1 MKGYLKY
8 IGLIDKRQKLHFV
21 EFNTGVNVITGK
33 SSTGKSA
40 MIEIFDYCFGNSD
53 YTVPEGVITDNA
65 DLYFIVLSVRDYF
78 LVLGRTP
85 KNKKAF
91 LKYESS
97 VPRLD
102 EINTDYF
109 DDLYFLPMADFRV
122 ALGRYFGIDI
132 DDTDLDLSD
141 RNFRKNNAKAPRPS
155 VRNFTSYLLQ
165 HQNLIA
171 NKHSLFYRFD
181 EKEKREQTIDQFKI
195 FSGFVSQDYFIKKQQ
210 LSELNRELKAL
221 ENRKQAIEEI
231 GKEKES
237 KISEY
242 LREYHILTGN
252 KLVEENAES
261 ILSDPSNMLNKI
273 QAKKVITDYDSSE
286 LQIELD
292 DIEKRQALKLAQKRE
307 KEFKLREIDTNIQ
320 YAERHKENI
329 SAVSTIDEAQIHISE
344 CPFCKQKNE
353 RLFDEAN
360 QLEEAINWL
369 NNELT
374 KTPLLLD
381 SFVIEKNKIE
391 VEINYIDGDLRNIT
405 AELRKLRKSVE
416 DLKQNRS
423 IEEQAQKVKLRI
435 ENILE
440 DKLSDHE
447 NNYEHLIDEKRK
459 KIDEIEA
466 DIKENYNPEA
476 KLNAAEKYIN
486 KAMNEIGRNFD
497 FEQSYRPINLKF
509 SLSSFELWHQKDNN
523 TKVYLRSMGSGANW
537 LYCHISLFTAIHKYF
552 CSIGEQSL
560 IPPILFL
567 DQPSQ
572 VYFPASI
579 DNNKEKFDAKEL
591 KEKEGKIEKLDEDL
605 SSVSNLFKQL
615 VLFCKT
621 TSKETGIT
629 PQIIIT
635 DHADNLELD
644 VDGIDFESL
653 VNGRRWREH
662 GFIVF
667 DEVTP

>member
-353 RLFDEAN
+353 SLFDEAN
-360 QLEEAINWL
+360 KLEEAINWL
-369 NNELT
+369 NNELI

-423 IEEQAQKVKLRI
+423 IEEQSQKVKLRI

-459 KIDEIEA
+459 KIDEIET

-486 KAMNEIGRNFD
+486 KAMNEIGRNLD

-653 VNGRRWREH
+653 VNGRRWREY

-667 DEVTP
+667 DEVIP

>member
-8 IGLIDKRQKLHFV
+8 TGLIDNRQKLHFV

-53 YTVPEGVITDNA
+53 YTIPEGVITDNA

-102 EINTDYF
+102 ELNTDYF
-109 DDLYFLPMADFRV
+109 DDQYFLPMADFRV

-195 FSGFVSQDYFIKKQQ
+195 FAGFVSQDYFIKKQQ
-210 LSELNRELKAL
+210 LNELNRELKAL

-231 GKEKES
+231 GKEKET

-261 ILSDPSNMLNKI
+261 ILSDPSNMLDKI

-353 RLFDEAN
+353 SLFDEAN

-369 NNELT
+369 NNELI

-447 NNYEHLIDEKRK
+447 NNYDQLIEEKRK
-459 KIDEIEA
+459 KIDEIET

-486 KAMNEIGRNFD
+486 KAMNEIGRNLD

-537 LYCHISLFTAIHKYF
+537 LYCHISLFTALHKYF

-579 DNNKEKFDAKEL
+579 DNNKEKFDPKEL

-615 VLFCKT
+615 VLFCKA
-621 TSKETGIT
+621 TSAETGIT

-644 VDGIDFESL
+644 VDGVDFESL

-667 DEVTP
+667 DEVIP

>member
-65 DLYFIVLSVRDYF
+65 DLYFIALSVRDYF

-102 EINTDYF
+102 ELNTDYF
-109 DDLYFLPMADFRV
+109 DDQYFLPMADFRV

-195 FSGFVSQDYFIKKQQ
+195 FAGFVSQDYFIKKQQ
-210 LSELNRELKAL
+210 LNELNRELKVL

-231 GKEKES
+231 GKEKEA

-261 ILSDPSNMLNKI
+261 ILSDPSNMLDKI

-486 KAMNEIGRNFD
+486 KAMNEIGRNLD

-572 VYFPASI
+572 VYFPTSI

>member
-8 IGLIDKRQKLHFV
+8 IGLIDKNQKQHCV
-21 EFNTGVNVITGK
+21 EFSSGVNVITGK

-65 DLYFIVLSVRDYF
+65 DLYFIVLSIKDFF
-78 LVLGRTP
+78 LVLGRAP
-85 KNKKAF
+85 KNKKVF
-91 LKYESS
+91 LKLESS
-97 VPRLD
+97 VPKLD
-102 EINTDYF
+102 ELNIKYF
-109 DDLYFLPMADFRV
+109 DDEYFLPMADFKV

-132 DDTDLDLSD
+132 DDTDLDLND
-141 RNFRKNNAKAPRPS
+141 RKFRKNNAKAPRPS

-165 HQNLIA
+165 HQNLVA

-195 FSGFVSQDYFIKKQQ
+195 FAGFVSQDYFVKKQQ
-210 LSELNRELKAL
+210 LNDLNRELKIL
-221 ENRKQAIEEI
+221 ENRKQAIDEI

-237 KISEY
+237 KISGY
-242 LREYHILTGN
+242 LREYQILTGN
-252 KLVEENAES
+252 QLVEDNAEA
-261 ILSDPSNMLNKI
+261 ILSDPSNLLDKI
-273 QAKKVITDYDSSE
+273 QAKRITTDFDSNE
-286 LQIELD
+286 FQNELD
-292 DIEKRQALKLAQKRE
+292 DIETRQNLKLARKRE
-307 KEFKLREIDTNIQ
+307 KEIKLREIVANIK
-320 YAERHKENI
+320 YAEMHKDSILNI
-329 SAVSTIDEAQIHISE
+329 STINEAQIHVSE
-344 CPFCKQKNE
+344 CPFCNQKNE
-353 RLFDEAN
+353 NLSDEAN
-360 QLEEAINWL
+360 QLDEAITWL
-369 NNELT
+369 NKELV

-381 SFVIEKNKIE
+381 SFVTDKKEIES
-391 VEINYIDGDLRNIT
+391 EIKSIDE
-405 AELRKLRKSVE
+405 ELNSIATQVAKLRKSVE
-416 DLKQNRS
+416 NLKQNRS
-423 IEEQAQKVKLRI
+423 IEEQAQKIKLRI

-440 DKLSDHE
+440 DKVSDNE
-447 NNYEHLIDEKRK
+447 TDYVNLIDEKRK
-459 KIDEIEA
+459 KIGEIEE
-466 DIKENYNPEA
+466 DIKKNYNPES
-476 KLNAAEKYIN
+476 KLKAAENYIN
-486 KAMNEIGRNFD
+486 KAMNKIGRNLD
-497 FEQSYRPINLKF
+497 FEQSYKPINLKF
-509 SLSSFELWHQKDNN
+509 SLSSFELWHQKDKN

-579 DNNKEKFDAKEL
+579 DNNEKFDAKEL
-591 KEKEGKIEKLDEDL
+591 KQKEGKIEKLDEDL
-605 SSVSNLFKQL
+605 SSVSNLFNQL
-615 VLFCKT
+615 VFFCKT
-621 TSKETGIT
+621 TPEETGIT

>member
-8 IGLIDKRQKLHFV
+8 IGLIDTRQKLHFV

-65 DLYFIVLSVRDYF
+65 YLYFIALSVRDYF

-102 EINTDYF
+102 ELNIDYF
-109 DDLYFLPMADFRV
+109 DDQYFLPMADFRV

-195 FSGFVSQDYFIKKQQ
+195 FAGFVSQDYFIKKQQ
-210 LSELNRELKAL
+210 LNELNRELKVL

-231 GKEKES
+231 GKEKEA

-261 ILSDPSNMLNKI
+261 ILSDPSNMLDKI
-273 QAKKVITDYDSSE
+273 QAKKVITDYGSSE

-292 DIEKRQALKLAQKRE
+292 DIENRQALKLAQKRE
-307 KEFKLREIDTNIQ
+307 KEFKLREIETNIQ

-344 CPFCKQKNE
+344 CPFCKKKNE
-353 RLFDEAN
+353 SLFDEAN

-369 NNELT
+369 NNELI

-391 VEINYIDGDLRNIT
+391 VEIDHIDGDLRNIT

-447 NNYEHLIDEKRK
+447 NNFEHLIDEKRK

-466 DIKENYNPEA
+466 DIKENYNPES
-476 KLNAAEKYIN
+476 KLHAAENYIN
-486 KAMNEIGRNFD
+486 KAMNEIGRNLD
-497 FEQSYRPINLKF
+497 FENSYRPINLKF
-509 SLSSFELWHQKDNN
+509 SLSNFELWHQKDKN
-523 TKVYLRSMGSGANW
+523 TRVYLRSMGSGANW

-605 SSVSNLFKQL
+605 SYVSNLFKQL
-615 VLFCKT
+615 LLFCKT
-621 TSKETGIT
+621 TSAETGIT

-644 VDGIDFESL
+644 VDGVDFESL

>member
-8 IGLIDKRQKLHFV
+8 IGLIDKSQKQHFV
-21 EFNTGVNVITGK
+21 EFSTGVNVITGK

-65 DLYFIVLSVRDYF
+65 NLYFIVFSVKDFF

-85 KNKKAF
+85 KNKKVF
-91 LKYESS
+91 LKLESS
-97 VPRLD
+97 VPKLD
-102 EINTDYF
+102 ELNIKYF
-109 DDLYFLPMADFRV
+109 DDEYFLPMADFRV

-132 DDTDLDLSD
+132 DDTDIDLND
-141 RNFRKNNAKAPRPS
+141 RNFRRNNAKAPRPS

-165 HQNLIA
+165 HQNLVA

-195 FSGFVSQDYFIKKQQ
+195 FAGFVSQDYFVKKQRIN
-210 LSELNRELKAL
+210 ELTRELKIL
-221 ENRKQAIEEI
+221 ETKKQAIEDI

-242 LREYHILTGN
+242 LREYEILTGI
-252 KLVEENAES
+252 KLIEESAET
-261 ILSDPSNMLNKI
+261 ILSDPSNLLDKI
-273 QAKKVITDYDSSE
+273 QANRITTNFDSNE
-286 LQIELD
+286 FQNELD
-292 DIEKRQALKLAQKRE
+292 DIENRQSTKLAQKRE
-307 KEFKLREIDTNIQ
+307 KELKLREIISNIK
-320 YAERHKENI
+320 YAEKHKESILN
-329 SAVSTIDEAQIHISE
+329 VSTINEAQIHVSE

-353 RLFDEAN
+353 NLSEDAN
-360 QLEEAINWL
+360 QLDEAITWL
-369 NNELT
+369 NNELD
-374 KTPLLLD
+374 KTPLLHD
-381 SFVIEKNKIE
+381 SFVTDKKEIEIE
-391 VEINYIDGDLRNIT
+391 IKSID
-405 AELRKLRKSVE
+405 AELKSITSQFTKLKKSVE
-416 DLKQNRS
+416 NLKRNRTV
-423 IEEQAQKVKLRI
+423 EEQAQKIKLRI

-440 DKLSDHE
+440 ERITDNGTDYK
-447 NNYEHLIDEKRK
+447 NQIDEKKRE
-459 KIDEIEA
+459 INEIEE
-466 DIKENYNPEA
+466 DIKRNYSPES
-476 KLNAAEKYIN
+476 KLNDAENYIN
-486 KAMNEIGRNFD
+486 KAMNEIGRNLD
-497 FEQSYRPINLKF
+497 FEQSYKPINLKF
-509 SLSSFELWHQKDNN
+509 SLNSFELWHQKDKN

-560 IPPILFL
+560 IPPIVFF

-579 DNNKEKFDAKEL
+579 DNKEKFDAKEL
-591 KEKEGKIEKLDEDL
+591 KEKEGKEDKLDEDL
-605 SSVSNLFKQL
+605 SSVSNLFNQL
-615 VLFCKT
+615 VSFCNST
-621 TSKETGIT
+621 LKETGIT

-635 DHADNLELD
+635 DHADNLNLD
-644 VDGIDFESL
+644 GVDFETL
-653 VNGRRWREH
+653 VNGRRWRKH

>member
-353 RLFDEAN
+353 SLFDEAN
-360 QLEEAINWL
+360 KLEEAINWL
-369 NNELT
+369 NNELI

-423 IEEQAQKVKLRI
+423 IEELSQKVKLRI

-459 KIDEIEA
+459 KIDEIET

-486 KAMNEIGRNFD
+486 KAMNEIGRNLD

-653 VNGRRWREH
+653 VNGRRWREY

>member
-353 RLFDEAN
+353 SLFDEAN

-369 NNELT
+369 NNELI

-423 IEEQAQKVKLRI
+423 IEEQSQKVKLRI

-459 KIDEIEA
+459 KIDEIET

-486 KAMNEIGRNFD
+486 KAMNEIGRNLD

-653 VNGRRWREH
+653 VNGRRWREY